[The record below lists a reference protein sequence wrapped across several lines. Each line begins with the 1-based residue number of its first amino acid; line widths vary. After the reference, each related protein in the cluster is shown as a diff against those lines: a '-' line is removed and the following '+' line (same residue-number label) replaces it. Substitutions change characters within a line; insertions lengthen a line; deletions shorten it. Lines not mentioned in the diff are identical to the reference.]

1 MNNNRY
7 ILSIILNV
15 TLAALLFVVTIMYA
29 IRTHPIIKIL
39 ALFLNILAIYNTYKT
54 IINKPKANQ
63 QDHLMDSIRYAVYS
77 RWKNRNDFFVV

>member
-1 MNNNRY
+1 MNNNKY

-39 ALFLNILAIYNTYKT
+39 ALFLNMVAAYNIYKT
-54 IINKPKANQ
+54 IINKPK
-63 QDHLMDSIRYAVYS
+63 S
-77 RWKNRNDFFVV
+77 